1 MAKEQQ
7 NKNIKVGTV
16 VEALPNAVFKVEIDN
31 KINNGK
37 VMAHLSGKMR
47 MNHIK
52 VLVGDTVKIELGLY
66 DETKGR
72 IIQRL

>member
-1 MAKEQQ
+1 MEKEQR

-16 VEALPNAVFKVEIDN
+16 IEALPNAVFKVEIDDRE
-31 KINNGK
+31 
-37 VMAHLSGKMR
+37 VTAHLSGKMR
-47 MNHIK
+47 INHIK
-52 VLVGDTVKIELGLY
+52 VLVGDTVKVEISLY

>member
-1 MAKEQQ
+1 MVKEQQ

-16 VEALPNAVFKVEIDN
+16 VEALPNAVFKVEIDDR
-31 KINNGK
+31 K
-37 VMAHLSGKMR
+37 VTAHLSGKMR

-52 VLVGDTVKIELGLY
+52 VLVGDTVKIDISLY
-66 DETKGR
+66 DETRGR

>member
-16 VEALPNAVFKVEIDN
+16 AEALPNTVFKIEIDG
-31 KINNGK
+31 GK

-52 VLVGDTVKIELGLY
+52 VLVGDAVKVEISLY

>member
-1 MAKEQQ
+1 MVKEQQ

-16 VEALPNAVFKVEIDN
+16 IEALPNAVFKIEIDDR
-31 KINNGK
+31 K

-52 VLVGDTVKIELGLY
+52 VLVGDTVKIDISLY
-66 DETKGR
+66 DETRGR